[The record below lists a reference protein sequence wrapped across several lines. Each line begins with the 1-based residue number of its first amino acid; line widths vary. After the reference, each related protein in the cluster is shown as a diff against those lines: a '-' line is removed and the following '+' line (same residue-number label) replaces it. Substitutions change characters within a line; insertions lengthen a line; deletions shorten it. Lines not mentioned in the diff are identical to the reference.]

1 MKYFKNKTGDVF
13 AYTQAQ
19 LETVANIDNPEYT
32 FPIPQSFYDMRD
44 RLAEMTELTGAELD
58 AHLTPPAPPADD
70 IKAAKVEAL
79 WAAADRYVTSYISGV
94 AIGILTIGVIQ
105 GKPKAMEVT
114 GWSNAVW
121 TEYHTRKAA
130 VTVDGEDNLDF
141 SSFGP
146 MPHSV
151 PELQAEIDL

>member
-1 MKYFKNKTGDVF
+1 MKYFKNKTGDVC
-13 AYTQAQ
+13 AYTQTQ
-19 LETVANIDNPEYT
+19 LDTVANIDNPDYE
-32 FPIPQSFYDMRD
+32 FPIPQAFYDMRD
-44 RLAEMTELTGAELD
+44 KLKDMTELTGAELD

-105 GKPKAMEVT
+105 GKPKAMAVT
-114 GWSNAVW
+114 GWSNAIW
-121 TEYHTRKAA
+121 TEYYTRKAA
-130 VTVDGEDNLDF
+130 VTVDSVDNLDF

-146 MPHSV
+146 MPYSV
-151 PELQAEIDL
+151 PELQAEIGL